1 MRVLVTGGAGFIG
14 SHLVRSLVGKG
25 WNVVVLDDFSSGKKE
40 NLDGSK
46 GSDRLRVVRGDVRDG
61 KVVDAVVDGVDSV
74 VHLAGFVDAPG
85 SVAKPLETNDIN
97 VNGTLNVLD
106 ACVKKGVGRFV
117 FASSAGVYGDGNPL
131 PLREECDLRPVS
143 PYAASKVSGE
153 YYCRMFCDC
162 YGLSSVVLRFFN
174 VYGPGQGLNQ
184 YAGVITKFVD
194 SGLRGGP
201 LTVYGDGSQTRD
213 FVNVADVVEA
223 LERSLVFKS
232 SKAEVF
238 NVCSGKSMS
247 INDLASCVCGVL
259 GKDLEILHVEPRPGD
274 VLHSFG
280 DPGKARKMLG
290 FEAKVVFED
299 GLKRYVE
306 SKSQFS

>member
-1 MRVLVTGGAGFIG
+1 
-14 SHLVRSLVGKG
+14 
-25 WNVVVLDDFSSGKKE
+25 
-40 NLDGSK
+40 
-46 GSDRLRVVRGDVRDG
+46 
-61 KVVDAVVDGVDSV
+61 
-74 VHLAGFVDAPG
+74 
-85 SVAKPLETNDIN
+85 
-97 VNGTLNVLD
+97 
-106 ACVKKGVGRFV
+106 
-117 FASSAGVYGDGNPL
+117 
-131 PLREECDLRPVS
+131 
-143 PYAASKVSGE
+143 
-153 YYCRMFCDC
+153 
-162 YGLSSVVLRFFN
+162 VVLRFFN